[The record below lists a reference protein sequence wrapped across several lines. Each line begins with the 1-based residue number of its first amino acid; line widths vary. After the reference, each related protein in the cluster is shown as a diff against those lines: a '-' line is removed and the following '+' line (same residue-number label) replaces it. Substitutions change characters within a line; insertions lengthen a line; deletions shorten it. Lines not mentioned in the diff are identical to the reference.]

1 MQVDPAFR
9 DLARSSRRRRRRR
22 RLWRGGLAGTAAAAA
37 LAAAL
42 WHWPPGL
49 LFQGDDP
56 VMVQVDDGIMVA
68 PPVLS
73 DAFAD
78 IPGDPMVIA
87 GDGAE
92 RPGIALSGPPDL
104 DPARV
109 GPPAPARLMLLE
121 EPLYSRD
128 RRLIAALPTTRED
141 FALFKAQRSLA
152 ARAEAQTGASPAD
165 LAAGARSSHVYL
177 RDSSLRS
184 PAWRDL
190 LLQVQVTAPLAEL
203 LEDNG
208 FSAAEAARIA
218 AAAGFVPETG
228 LAPGSILAL
237 RFAGEAPGRL
247 LLQLSLY
254 DDGLRGALARATGA
268 GVALEAA
275 PLVPASDAWFG
286 EDIQALAGGEAVGGQ
301 FRLLDVVYSAAL
313 RGGLSVESVGE
324 LVAMMAEV
332 HDLDAY
338 AAPGDRLELIFAP
351 GAPEAQVAGRI
362 LYAGIDGPTG
372 RKPCYVVAA
381 GGEAAGPDAGGAAAG
396 WRCFAPGARVIAA
409 DAALR
414 MLMPVAG
421 RVKDR
426 YSSATPFITWRGGQA
441 GPVAAPAAGRITE
454 AGPGEGGQVVA
465 IEHGDGV
472 VSRLLHLDSLA
483 PGIAVGASVSPGQ
496 LLGSAGTSREPAMQV
511 LAGGAPVDPMPY
523 LTGTEVVLASDAV
536 ESLINR
542 IVTVESAGNA
552 RARNPLSS
560 ATGLGQ
566 FIESTWLRMMGS
578 YRPDLVASLSRQELL
593 DLRFDPALSREMVRH
608 LAQENEA
615 FLRARGHAISA
626 GRLYLAHFLGPGGA
640 DQVLSADP
648 AMSVAVLMGPG
659 VVRANP
665 FLAQYSCA
673 DLRAWA
679 DRKMAGH
686 AGAPSG
692 APPPPPMDPELARF
706 VQAMDAIL
714 AKG

>member
-9 DLARSSRRRRRRR
+9 DLARSARRRRRRR
-22 RLWRGGLAGTAAAAA
+22 NAWRGGIAGVLAVAG
-37 LAAAL
+37 LGGAL
-42 WHWPPGL
+42 WYWQPVF
-49 LFQGDDP
+49 LFPGDDQ

-87 GDGAE
+87 NDAPDQ
-92 RPGIALSGPPDL
+92 PGLALPGPADL

-109 GPPAPARLMLLE
+109 GPMTPSRLTLLD

-141 FALFKAQRSLA
+141 FALFKAQRALA
-152 ARAEAQTGASPAD
+152 ARAEAETGAAPAD
-165 LAAGARSSHVYL
+165 TTATANSSFVYL
-177 RDSSLRS
+177 RDSTLRA

-190 LLQVQVTAPLAEL
+190 LLQVQVATPLADL
-203 LEDNG
+203 LQDNG
-208 FSAAEAARIA
+208 FPQPEAARIA
-218 AAAGFVPETG
+218 AAAGFIPEAGLVPG
-228 LAPGSILAL
+228 NILAL
-237 RFAGEAPGRL
+237 RYTGEAPERR

-254 DDGLRGALARATGA
+254 DGTLRGAVARATA
-268 GVALEAA
+268 EGVALDSA

-286 EDIQALAGGEAVGGQ
+286 EDIQSLAGGDEVGGQ

-338 AAPGDRLELIFAP
+338 AAPGDRLVLLFAP
-351 GAPEAQVAGRI
+351 GAPEAEVAGRI
-362 LYAGIDGPTG
+362 LYAGIDGPSG
-372 RKPCYVVAA
+372 KKPCYVVADTD
-381 GGEAAGPDAGGAAAG
+381 EGADG
-396 WRCFAPGARVIAA
+396 WRCFAPGSRVIAA

-414 MLMPVAG
+414 MLMPLAG
-421 RVKDR
+421 RIKDR
-426 YSSATPFITWRGGQA
+426 YSSATPLITWRAGQA
-441 GPVAAPAAGRITE
+441 GPVVAPAAGKVVE
-454 AGPGEGGQVVA
+454 AGPGEAGLTVVIA
-465 IEHGDGV
+465 HGDGV
-472 VSRLLHLDSLA
+472 SSRLMHLDTLA
-483 PGIAVGASVSPGQ
+483 PGIAAGVEVDPGQ
-496 LLGSAGTSREPAMQV
+496 TIGSAGAKADPAMQV
-511 LAGGAPVDPMPY
+511 LVGGAPVDPMPY

-552 RARNPLSS
+552 RARNPLST

-566 FIESTWLRMMGS
+566 FIESTWLRMMGT
-578 YRPDLVASLSRQELL
+578 YRPDLVASLSRQDLL
-593 DLRFDPALSREMVRH
+593 DLRFDPAMSREMVRH

-615 FLRARGHAISA
+615 YLRARGHAISA

-648 AMSVAVLMGPG
+648 SMSVAVLMGPG

-665 FLAQYSCA
+665 FLAGYSCA

-679 DRKMAGH
+679 DRKMTGG
-686 AGAPSG
+686 GAAAAPTE
-692 APPPPPMDPELARF
+692 PPPAPVDPEVARF

-714 AKG
+714 VQG

>member
-22 RLWRGGLAGTAAAAA
+22 NAWRGGVAVV
-37 LAAAL
+37 LAAAGLGAGL
-42 WHWPPGL
+42 WYWQPGFL
-49 LFQGDDP
+49 LRGDDQE

-87 GDGAE
+87 SDAAE
-92 RPGIALSGPPDL
+92 QPGTALPGPADL

-109 GPPAPARLMLLE
+109 GPMTPTRLTLLE

-152 ARAEAQTGASPAD
+152 ARAEAETGTPV
-165 LAAGARSSHVYL
+165 AGAQGANASHVFL
-177 RDSSLRS
+177 RDSGLRA

-190 LLQVQVTAPLAEL
+190 LLQVQVAAPLAEL
-203 LEDNG
+203 LQDNG
-208 FSAAEAARIA
+208 FPPPEAGRIASAAD
-218 AAAGFVPETG
+218 FVPESG
-228 LAPGSILAL
+228 LVPGSILAL
-237 RFAGEAPGRL
+237 RFAGEAPQRR

-254 DDGLRGALARATGA
+254 EGGSLRGALARATGE
-268 GVALEAA
+268 GVALDAA

-286 EDIQALAGGEAVGGQ
+286 EDIQSLAGGEQVGAQ

-338 AAPGDRLELIFAP
+338 AAPGDRLVLVFAP
-351 GAPEAQVAGRI
+351 GAPESAVAGRI
-362 LYAGIDGPTG
+362 LYAGIDGPSG
-372 RKPCYVVAA
+372 RKPCYVVEAT
-381 GGEAAGPDAGGAAAG
+381 GEGADG

-421 RVKDR
+421 RIKDR
-426 YSSATPFITWRGGQA
+426 YSSATPFITWRAGQA
-441 GPVAAPAAGRITE
+441 GPVVAPAAGTVVE
-454 AGPGEGGQVVA
+454 AGPGEGGLTVVLS
-465 IEHGDGV
+465 HGDGV
-472 VSRLLHLDSLA
+472 SSRLMRLDSLA
-483 PGIAVGASVSPGQ
+483 PGIAAGAAVAPGQ
-496 LLGSAGTSREPAMQV
+496 TLGRAGAQAEPAMQV
-511 LAGGAPVDPMPY
+511 LAGGSPVDPMPF

-542 IVTVESAGNA
+542 IVIVESAGNA

-615 FLRARGHAISA
+615 YLRSRGHAISA

-648 AMSVAVLMGPG
+648 SMSIAALMGPA

-665 FLAQYSCA
+665 FLANYSCA

-679 DRKMAGH
+679 DRKMAG
-686 AGAPSG
+686 AGGAAP
-692 APPPPPMDPELARF
+692 AEPPPAPVDPEVARF
-706 VQAMDAIL
+706 VRAMDAIL
-714 AKG
+714 VQG

>member
-9 DLARSSRRRRRRR
+9 DLARSARRRRRRR
-22 RLWRGGLAGTAAAAA
+22 NAWRGGTAGV
-37 LAAAL
+37 LAAAGLGGAL
-42 WHWPPGL
+42 WYWQPALP
-49 LFQGDDP
+49 FRGDDQE

-87 GDGAE
+87 ADSGE
-92 RPGIALSGPPDL
+92 SPGTALPGPPDL

-109 GPPAPARLMLLE
+109 GPPTPARLTLLD

-152 ARAEAQTGASPAD
+152 ARAEAGTGAASAE
-165 LAAGARSSHVYL
+165 AAGSGHSSHVYL

-190 LLQVQVTAPLAEL
+190 LLQVQVATPLTEL
-203 LEDNG
+203 LESNG
-208 FSAAEAARIA
+208 FAPAEAARIA
-218 AAAGFVPETG
+218 AAAGFVPESG

-237 RFAGEAPGRL
+237 RFTGEAPARR

-254 DDGLRGALARATGA
+254 DGGLRGALARATGA
-268 GVALEAA
+268 GVALDEA

-286 EDIQALAGGEAVGGQ
+286 EDIQALAGGEQVGAQ

-351 GAPEAQVAGRI
+351 GAPDSQVAGRI
-362 LYAGIDGPTG
+362 LYAGIDGPSG
-372 RKPCYVVAA
+372 KKPCYVV
-381 GGEAAGPDAGGAAAG
+381 EAAGEGADG

-421 RVKDR
+421 RIKDR
-426 YSSATPFITWRGGQA
+426 YSSATPFITWRAGQA
-441 GPVAAPAAGRITE
+441 GPVVAPAAGRITE
-454 AGPGEGGQVVA
+454 AGPGEGGQVVVIA
-465 IEHGDGV
+465 HGDGV
-472 VSRLLHLDSLA
+472 SSRLMRLDSLA
-483 PGIAVGASVSPGQ
+483 PGIAAGATVSPGQ
-496 LLGSAGTSREPAMQV
+496 ALGSAGAGGEPAMQV

-615 FLRARGHAISA
+615 YLRARGHAISA

-648 AMSVAVLMGPG
+648 AMSVAALMGPG

-665 FLAQYSCA
+665 FLASYSCA

-679 DRKMAGH
+679 DRKMSGA
-686 AGAPSG
+686 AGALPAG
-692 APPPPPMDPELARF
+692 PPPEPMDPAVARF

-714 AKG
+714 AQG